1 MIDPFI
7 CVPVKVLQAKLPP
20 GALSVLLGLLSFRNR
35 ENGLCN
41 PDVNTLCDQLGA
53 SRRTVFRWLHEL
65 TQAGILEIERN
76 IGYSNSYV
84 FHKSVIHTVENSAE
98 KPQNAKGGSAKSG
111 TGGCAKSGT
120 GGCAKSGTKQR
131 AHPYMNQMLF
141 EPEGNRA
148 VPPTVVEVR
157 GAAAAAVGCVENSPE
172 RPASPVEAEAP
183 EQLGLPLEPVAQPLA
198 HPVSLP
204 DSAEALARELSST
217 HPQPGLPR
225 KAIGE
230 VHKALAAGWTPDA
243 IRERHAE
250 WRAYWATV
258 PAGKFIPQLW
268 RWFDSGDFEV
278 KPAIRKPP
286 AVESYVERFRRQLR
300 EA

>member
-1 MIDPFI
+1 
-7 CVPVKVLQAKLPP
+7 
-20 GALSVLLGLLSFRNR
+20 
-35 ENGLCN
+35 
-41 PDVNTLCDQLGA
+41 
-53 SRRTVFRWLHEL
+53 
-65 TQAGILEIERN
+65 
-76 IGYSNSYV
+76 
-84 FHKSVIHTVENSAE
+84 
-98 KPQNAKGGSAKSG
+98 
-111 TGGCAKSGT
+111 
-120 GGCAKSGTKQR
+120 
-131 AHPYMNQMLF
+131 MNQMVF
-141 EPEGNRA
+141 EPEESA

-157 GAAAAAVGCVENSPE
+157 GGAAAAAFGCVENSPE

-204 DSAEALARELSST
+204 DSAEALARELSDA

-225 KAIGE
+225 KAIPE
-230 VHKALAAGWTPDA
+230 VHKALAAGWSADA
-243 IRERHAE
+243 IRQRHAE
-250 WRAYWATV
+250 WCAYWATV
-258 PAGKFIPQLW
+258 PAGKFIPMLW